1 MRVMRDLPTQ
11 HGQMPHGTG
20 GLSQLAGRRRPDGRT
35 TGGRRG
41 RVPTT
46 TLVLLAILLQLM
58 DLGDGPGGGG
68 GTMLAE
74 AACEPRASWWDP
86 TVDDCVPCRVCADHQ
101 VVLRPCQD
109 YMNTVCGTMKD
120 LTASAHRPYPHL
132 PEGNGNGIVS
142 VGRTRD
148 HHWKEERRKEADGV
162 EGYRRVVPAAS
173 TEEILWDWQVA
184 SLLLAIIGCLLFLL
198 AAACVAL
205 NQSRQWRRIEKHF
218 DADMEALSAQLVSH
232 LASMQHL
239 ESGPILL
246 ENFDH
251 GRLRSTGH
259 HPIEVR
265 CVYLDQLLDEKCAQ
279 KAHNVPPKAGNL
291 YIEETIDTSRI
302 QSPAPSRQP
311 RSPASRPPTGAAATN
326 STTPPPL
333 TLIRHY

>member
-1 MRVMRDLPTQ
+1 MTHVSEM
-11 HGQMPHGTG
+11 G
-20 GLSQLAGRRRPDGRT
+20 GMARIG
-35 TGGRRG
+35 RG
-41 RVPTT
+41 RSQHRTCRGIVPTT

-58 DLGDGPGGGG
+58 DLGDGPGGGTG
-68 GTMLAE
+68 GIRLVG
-74 AACEPRASWWDP
+74 AACETHKSWWDP
-86 TVDDCVPCRVCADHQ
+86 TIGECVPCRICADHQ
-101 VVLRPCQD
+101 VILRPCQD

-120 LTASAHRPYPHL
+120 LTAADHRPYPHL
-132 PEGNGNGIVS
+132 PDGNGNGIGS
-142 VGRTRD
+142 VARTRD
-148 HHWKEERRKEADGV
+148 HHWKEERRKEGDGV
-162 EGYRRVVPAAS
+162 EGYMRVVPATS

-218 DADMEALSAQLVSH
+218 DADMEALSAQLVNH

-265 CVYLDQLLDEKCAQ
+265 CVYIDQLLDEKCAQ
-279 KAHNVPPKAGNL
+279 KALSVQPAAGNL
-291 YIEETIDTSRI
+291 YIEESIDTSRV
-302 QSPAPSRQP
+302 QSPVPSLPARSHAPAPVS
-311 RSPASRPPTGAAATN
+311 SPPIS
-326 STTPPPL
+326 
-333 TLIRHY
+333 LIRHY

>member
-1 MRVMRDLPTQ
+1 MTHVPELR
-11 HGQMPHGTG
+11 GTP
-20 GLSQLAGRRRPDGRT
+20 QIGRRRSHQRT
-35 TGGRRG
+35 CRG
-41 RVPTT
+41 IIPTT

-58 DLGDGPGGGG
+58 ELGDGPGGGRAG
-68 GTMLAE
+68 PMLVG
-74 AACEPRASWWDP
+74 AACESRKSWWDP
-86 TVDDCVPCRVCADHQ
+86 TIGECAPCHICADHQ

-120 LTASAHRPYPHL
+120 LTASDHRPYPHL
-132 PEGNGNGIVS
+132 PEGNGNGIGT

-148 HHWKEERRKEADGV
+148 HHWKEERRKEGDGV
-162 EGYRRVVPAAS
+162 QGYRRVVPATT

-218 DADMEALSAQLVSH
+218 DADMEALSAQLVNH

-251 GRLRSTGH
+251 GRLRTTGH

-279 KAHNVPPKAGNL
+279 KAHSVQPTTGNL
-291 YIEETIDTSRI
+291 YIEESIDTPRI
-302 QSPAPSRQP
+302 QSPIPSS
-311 RSPASRPPTGAAATN
+311 RSP
-326 STTPPPL
+326 PPPPISSPPISL
-333 TLIRHY
+333 VRHY

>member
-1 MRVMRDLPTQ
+1 MTYVSSGMA
-11 HGQMPHGTG
+11 GM
-20 GLSQLAGRRRPDGRT
+20 SQRLAGRRRCSSSQRLT
-35 TGGRRG
+35 AARG
-41 RVPTT
+41 MIPTT

-58 DLGDGPGGGG
+58 ELGDGPGGGG
-68 GTMLAE
+68 GSRMLVS

-86 TVDDCVPCRVCADHQ
+86 TAGECVPCRVCADHQ

-120 LTASAHRPYPHL
+120 LTAADHRPYPHL

-148 HHWKEERRKEADGV
+148 HHWKEERRKENGDGV
-162 EGYRRVVPAAS
+162 EGYRRVVPATS

-218 DADMEALSAQLVSH
+218 DADMEALSAQLVNH

-251 GRLRSTGH
+251 AGRLRGTGH

-265 CVYLDQLLDEKCAQ
+265 CVYLDQLLDEKSSQ
-279 KAHNVPPKAGNL
+279 KAQRTVQPKTAGNL
-291 YIEETIDTSRI
+291 YIEEAIDTSRV
-302 QSPAPSRQP
+302 QSPSMPP
-311 RSPASRPPTGAAATN
+311 RSPCPAPTTV
-326 STTPPPL
+326 TPPISL
-333 TLIRHY
+333 VRHY